1 MEESKPWFYC
11 DDKTSSQQGGNKVKS
26 FEQMYQEIKPL
37 IENGWYDAAINAF
50 EKIVESYPDQAIAYQ
65 ELGAL
70 YYQQGQTDNALSSY
84 RQAMQLQ
91 PQNIDAQKNLADFY
105 YAELG
110 QADEALKI
118 YENILTV
125 APDDVQTLILVGH
138 INVSLSRFEIARE
151 KYERVLAIEPWNA
164 DARRFLEAL
173 DKQGAGEHHAKSVEA
188 LYREIE
194 PLVSSGQTDAAI
206 YALEELL
213 VSHPEF
219 ALAHNDLGVL
229 YYHQGDKTAAQLHY
243 EHAARFEPDN
253 MTFQKNLADF
263 YFVEL
268 NRIQK
273 AMDIYVKILEVDPGD
288 VETLLTAGH
297 ISVAL
302 QRFDDAR
309 DIYNR
314 VLEIEPWNADAR
326 QFLQALDDPKTE
338 TASGKPPREM
348 YQEIQPL
355 LNSDQPEAAIEA
367 LQNLTASHPDFAVA
381 HNDLGVL
388 YYRQGQKE
396 TAQSH
401 YERAA
406 QLQPENVTF
415 QRNLADF
422 YFVECNRI
430 QEAMDIYVRI
440 LEADPEDIETLMTA
454 GHISNALQ
462 RFDDARTIYERVL
475 EIEPWNADARQCLEN
490 IDNHE
495 KDRNSG
501 EPITKVSFSPIQGNS
516 APSVS

>member
-1 MEESKPWFYC
+1 
-11 DDKTSSQQGGNKVKS
+11 
-26 FEQMYQEIKPL
+26 MYQEVKPL
-37 IENGWYDAAINAF
+37 IENGWYDAAINAL
-50 EKIVESYPDQAIAYQ
+50 EKVVESYSDKAIVYQ

-70 YYQQGQTDNALSSY
+70 YYQQGQTDKALTAY
-84 RQAMQLQ
+84 RQAMQLE
-91 PQNIDAQKNLADFY
+91 PENIDAQKNLADFY

-118 YENILTV
+118 YENILKVT
-125 APDDVQTLILVGH
+125 PDDVQTLILAGH
-138 INVSLSRFEIARE
+138 INVSLSRFEVARQ
-151 KYERVLAIEPWNA
+151 KYERVLAVEPWNA
-164 DARRFLEAL
+164 DARQFLEAL
-173 DKQGAGEHHAKSVEA
+173 DKQGAGEQNTKSA
-188 LYREIE
+188 QASYREIE
-194 PLVSSGQTDAAI
+194 PLVNSGQTDAAI

-213 VSHPEF
+213 ANYPEF

-268 NRIQK
+268 NRIQE
-273 AMDIYVKILEVDPGD
+273 AMDIYVKILEVNPED

-309 DIYNR
+309 NIYNR

-326 QFLQALDDPKTE
+326 QFMEALDNPEPQTVAVK
-338 TASGKPPREM
+338 SPREI

-355 LNSDQPEAAIEA
+355 LHNDQPQAAIEA
-367 LQNLTASHPDFAVA
+367 LHNLIESYPDFAVA

-388 YYRQGQKE
+388 YYGQGQKD
-396 TAQSH
+396 TARAH
-401 YERAA
+401 YEQAA
-406 QLQPENVTF
+406 QLQPDNTTF
-415 QRNLADF
+415 QKNLADF

-430 QEAMDIYVRI
+430 QEAMDIYVKI
-440 LEADPEDIETLMTA
+440 LESHPEDIETLMTA
-454 GHISNALQ
+454 GHISVALQ

-475 EIEPWNADARQCLEN
+475 EIEPWNADARQSLSN
-490 IDNHE
+490 IESRVNDSNPG
-495 KDRNSG
+495 K
-501 EPITKVSFSPIQGNS
+501 PITNASYPPIQGNS